1 MLGKLSGLPL
11 WSLMLTDE
19 CPSYAA
25 DIANRLRGYV
35 GGSCGDSTG

>member
-1 MLGKLSGLPL
+1 MLGELNTLLLLSIL
-11 WSLMLTDE
+11 SNE
-19 CPSYAA
+19 FYSYAA